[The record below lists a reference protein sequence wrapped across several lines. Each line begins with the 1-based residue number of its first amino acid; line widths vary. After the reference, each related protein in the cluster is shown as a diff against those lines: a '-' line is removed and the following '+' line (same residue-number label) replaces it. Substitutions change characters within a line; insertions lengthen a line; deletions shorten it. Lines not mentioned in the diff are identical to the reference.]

1 MNMSATP
8 PIPTLADLA
17 ATPGAKRGRYDEIVS
32 IDGIPAREVLDRF
45 RPCLPERFV
54 EFDRA
59 GRGDALNLDLYGHCP
74 AQNVAI
80 VQVRH
85 AFRRARKHRMS
96 LHKDYVLRG
105 FNELTHAPFRH
116 PVSARAVHASI
127 RKDGFDPAAP
137 VCAAQ
142 RWMWQVTE
150 RQLAVSVRQGDILLV
165 PASRK
170 PAGTTIPDEVHLV
183 GGQPRG
189 PVAAHRRRSHRPGV
203 RVGPRHLAHQG
214 PARRDLRRRAA
225 LVLGASGAGRR
236 GLGLVGAPRR
246 LTSRLPAQRQYH
258 E

>member
-1 MNMSATP
+1 MNMSAAPT
-8 PIPTLADLA
+8 IPTLADLA
-17 ATPGAKRGRYDEIVS
+17 ATPGAKRGRYDEIIS
-32 IDGIPAREVLDRF
+32 INGIPARQILNGF

-59 GRGDALNLDLYGHCP
+59 GRGDALNVDLYGHCP

-85 AFRRARKHRMS
+85 AFRRARKHRMN
-96 LHKDYVLRG
+96 LHKDYVLCR

-127 RKDGFDPAAP
+127 RKDGSDPAAP

-150 RQLAVSVRQGDILLV
+150 KQLAVSVRQGDILLV

-170 PAGTTIPDEVHLV
+170 PAGTTIPDQVHLV
-183 GGQPRG
+183 GAATRSGCSTSSSVAPAGCSRGRPPSGTPRASTPRSPPASSAG
-189 PVAAHRRRSHRPGV
+189 TRCGWRRKKTPGTGRSASATDV
-203 RVGPRHLAHQG
+203 TSA
-214 PARRDLRRRAA
+214 
-225 LVLGASGAGRR
+225 GAEPIS
-236 GLGLVGAPRR
+236 
-246 LTSRLPAQRQYH
+246 
-258 E
+258 